1 LALLRSVS
9 PQDATEAY
17 RSVVHPEELTLV
29 VVGDAERLADP
40 IRALGFSDLEV
51 RTSTADQIKP

>member
-1 LALLRSVS
+1 
-9 PQDATEAY
+9 
-17 RSVVHPEELTLV
+17 VVHPEELTLV

-40 IRALGFSDLEV
+40 IRALGFTDLEV